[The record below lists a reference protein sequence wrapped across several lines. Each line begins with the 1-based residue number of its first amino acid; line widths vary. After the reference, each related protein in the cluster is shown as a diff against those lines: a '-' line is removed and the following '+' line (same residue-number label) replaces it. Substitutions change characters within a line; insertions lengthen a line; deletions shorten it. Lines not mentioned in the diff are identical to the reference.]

1 MGCHSWM
8 YRKVTSF
15 TKEDLNKRLNV
26 FFEKE
31 MKCWIGS
38 TPREEYAKELFDD
51 LPHTL
56 KCYENDKA
64 MCDYLIEEQGTYEK
78 CLKVWD
84 DWHDKM
90 KDIRNRIDDFCKSEI
105 YDPKEYYDIIKTI
118 ASYSC
123 DVKEY
128 KGDYYILFAG
138 NEIFRCHKYL
148 EDRDAIESEEEM
160 IEYLEGCGEYE
171 IVRWDNNDER
181 EFGLTDKI
189 RELVK
194 DLFKNNDTIVQFG

>member
-56 KCYENDKA
+56 KCYENYKA

-128 KGDYYILFAG
+128 KEDYYILFAG

-171 IVRWDNNDER
+171 IIRWDDNDER